1 MPWVPDR
8 AVRPLIVATLALA
21 IGAPASPARA
31 QSAAAAALTLDECVS
46 IALAA
51 NPLVLGSQHG
61 YEAALARINIAR
73 ALPQPVVGYDS
84 DLQPTFFNFS
94 RSDESY
100 LGIAQLIEWPARRG
114 VRADIATA
122 EAGQTGAD
130 LDRLRLDLK
139 FAVTEAFYRLL
150 VAEERLALIRED
162 LRLSESFLE
171 QTRQKLELGDVARV
185 EALRAELE
193 AAQAA
198 SAVEA
203 AAGAVELGRADLNY
217 LLARP
222 PAEPIAIRGALKQP
236 PVAFDLAALET
247 EAFERRP
254 EIRRLSLA
262 VDRERLRGRE
272 ASLSLVPDFE
282 LGVARHRI
290 AGEATT
296 WDVTISAPVP
306 LYFWQPKKGEVAE
319 AAASLSAAERE
330 ADHARNAIRLEVERA
345 WREAGIADE
354 RIRRYETGV
363 LAQAQ
368 ETYDM
373 FAFSYQE
380 GEIGGLDL
388 IAARRTLLQVRQAY
402 VEALFDSRV
411 AAAALDRAVG
421 R

>member
-1 MPWVPDR
+1 MSW
-8 AVRPLIVATLALA
+8 RPVGSRGRSITAAALALVA
-21 IGAPASPARA
+21 GVA
-31 QSAAAAALTLDECVS
+31 SAARGQPAGTEGLTLDECLS

-61 YEAALARINIAR
+61 REAALARINIAR
-73 ALPQPVVGYDS
+73 AFAQPVLSYDS
-84 DLQPTFFNFS
+84 DLQPNLFHFS

-100 LGIAQLIEWPARRG
+100 LGVAQFIEWPARRG
-114 VRADIATA
+114 VRGDIATA
-122 EAGQTGAD
+122 EADQAGTD
-130 LDRLRLDLK
+130 LDALRLDLR

-150 VAEERLALIRED
+150 VAEERLALMQED
-162 LRLSESFLE
+162 LRLSESFLD

-185 EALRAELE
+185 EVLRAELE

-198 SAVEA
+198 SAVSA
-203 AAGAVELGRADLNY
+203 AEGGVELGRADLNY

-222 PAEPIAIRGALKQP
+222 PATPIAVRGALKQP
-236 PVAFDLAALET
+236 PVALDPAALEA
-247 EAFERRP
+247 EALAGRP
-254 EIRRLSLA
+254 EIRRLQSA
-262 VDRERLRGRE
+262 IERERLRGRQ

-296 WDVTISAPVP
+296 WDVTISAPIP

-319 AAASLSAAERE
+319 AAASRSATERE
-330 ADHARNAIRLEVERA
+330 ADHVRNAIRLEVERA
-345 WREAGIADE
+345 WRESGIADE
-354 RIRRYETGV
+354 RIRRYETGI
-363 LAQAQ
+363 LSQAE
-368 ETYDM
+368 ETYEM
-373 FAFSYQE
+373 LAFSYGE

-402 VEALFDSRV
+402 AEALYDSRI